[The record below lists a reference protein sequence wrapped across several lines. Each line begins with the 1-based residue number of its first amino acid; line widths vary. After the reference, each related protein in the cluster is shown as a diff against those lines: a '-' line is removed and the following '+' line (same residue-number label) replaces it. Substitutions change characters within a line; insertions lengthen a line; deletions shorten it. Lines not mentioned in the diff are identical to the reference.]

1 MPDTID
7 NAFLACQRAL
17 EDMILP
23 AIDEANPLAVEQ
35 AQLVLRMLGL
45 LRARATLLHPKAR
58 KELELNRSAAL
69 AVAGPLRALDPTV
82 ADRLEVEAGAAG
94 HLLADPAATTDALNR
109 SAAAIASLI
118 GTAVG
123 ACGPRD
129 DPAARQVE
137 RIAIDSQGALIDLH
151 RAWFAPTG
159 FDDTAH
165 LPPLDI
171 LLAAPK
177 P

>member
-17 EDMILP
+17 EDMVLP
-23 AIDEANPLAVEQ
+23 AIDRANPLAVEQ

-69 AVAGPLRALDPTV
+69 AVAGPLRTLDPTA
-82 ADRLEVEAGAAG
+82 ADRLEAEAGAAG
-94 HLLADPAATTDALNR
+94 HLLADPAAPTDALNQAAAGIAAHL
-109 SAAAIASLI
+109 SAAIA
-118 GTAVG
+118 T
-123 ACGPRD
+123 CGPRD

-159 FDDTAH
+159 FDNTAD
-165 LPPLDI
+165 LPPLDN
-171 LLAAPK
+171 LLAAPT